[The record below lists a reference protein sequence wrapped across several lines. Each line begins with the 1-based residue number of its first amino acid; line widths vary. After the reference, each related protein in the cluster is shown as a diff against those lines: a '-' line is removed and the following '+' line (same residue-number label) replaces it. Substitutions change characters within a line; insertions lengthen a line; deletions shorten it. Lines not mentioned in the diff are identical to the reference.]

1 MKYLCLVYVDEKK
14 LAAMSPTE
22 SQALDDESL
31 GYDHT
36 LKKSGHFLAAQALEP
51 VKKAATLR
59 VRAGKLS
66 ITDGPFSESKEQV
79 GGFILIDARDWTEAL
94 EIASK
99 IPAAGLGGIEV
110 RAIKELK
117 ASGE

>member
-14 LAAMSPTE
+14 LEAMSPTE

-31 GYDHT
+31 GHDNM
-36 LKKSGHFLAAQALEP
+36 LKKSGHFLAAHALEP
-51 VKKAATLR
+51 VKKAATIR
-59 VRAGKLS
+59 VRAGKVS
-66 ITDGPFSESKEQV
+66 ITDGPFAESKEQV
-79 GGFILIDARDWTEAL
+79 GGFILIDARDWNEAL

-99 IPAAGLGGIEV
+99 IPVARMGGIEV

-117 ASGE
+117 GSWE